1 MEAQTDIQTYLE
13 QGKQALAQGQGR
25 EAAIAYAHGAQ
36 MEPNNPLVHLGLAE
50 ANLALGNNS
59 VVQMA
64 CKRVQELQPDGG
76 KEGWTAQAL
85 LDLLDRHY
93 DRALQNID
101 AVISQDPGLA
111 YAHALRSYALR
122 AQGQDYDANLARARA
137 ARLSY
142 GGRFEGCFPE
152 LDTKP
157 VYGGY
162 KGNATSSIPPR
173 DTPIKETSRP
183 AAKQEQVPTWSQPT
197 PMRRQM
203 VRTRFA
209 LSQYPNLVTTL
220 LVAINVI
227 VYLLLAIVSGNIVN
241 IPNNV
246 LFQFGAQ
253 TGQAIVA
260 GQYWRIFTAMFIH
273 FSILHIG
280 LNMLSLFLVGRAVEV
295 MYGKWRYLAIY
306 LLSGI
311 IGGIATFFF
320 TQLPALNAAQPVDI
334 TAAGA
339 SGAIF
344 GIFGAI
350 GIFFI
355 VNRRALGAYGNG
367 AIGQWFFCLGLNLI
381 WGFTTPG
388 IGILDHIGGLV
399 AGMLLG
405 LIFMPRQRRR
415 SRML

>member
-1 MEAQTDIQTYLE
+1 VEAQTDIQTYLE

-36 MEPNNPLVHLGLAE
+36 MEPDNPLVHLGLAE
-50 ANLALGNNS
+50 ANLALNNYG

-64 CKRVQELQPDGG
+64 CKRVQELQPAGG

-85 LDLLDRHY
+85 LDLLDRRY

-101 AVISQDPGLA
+101 AVISEDPGVA
-111 YAHALRSYALR
+111 YAHALRSYLLR

-162 KGNATSSIPPR
+162 KGNTTPSTPPQEGSA
-173 DTPIKETSRP
+173 KETAKETPRP
-183 AAKQEQVPTWSQPT
+183 TAKQEQVPTWSQPS

-227 VYLLLAIVSGNIVN
+227 VYLILAIMGGNIIN
-241 IPNNV
+241 IPENV
-246 LFQFGAQ
+246 LIQAGAQ
-253 TGQAIVA
+253 NTPLITSTGE
-260 GQYWRIFTAMFIH
+260 YWRIFTAMFIH

-280 LNMLSLFLVGRAVEV
+280 LNMLSLFLVGRAVEA
-295 MYGKWRYLAIY
+295 MFGKWRYLTIY
-306 LLSGI
+306 MLSGI
-311 IGGIATFFF
+311 IGGIVTFFLDP
-320 TQLPALNAAQPVDI
+320 TAL
-334 TAAGA
+334 AAGA

-344 GIFGAI
+344 GVFGAI
-350 GIFFI
+350 GVFFI
-355 VNRRALGAYGNG
+355 VNRRAMGAYGNG
-367 AIGQWFFCLGLNLI
+367 AIGQWIFWLGLNLV

-388 IGILDHIGGLV
+388 IGILDHIGGLF
-399 AGMLLG
+399 AGMVLA

-415 SRML
+415 SRRL

>member
-13 QGKQALAQGQGR
+13 QGKQALARGQGR

-36 MEPNNPLVHLGLAE
+36 MEPENPLVHLGLAE
-50 ANLALGNNS
+50 ANLALGSYS

-64 CKRVQELQPDGG
+64 CKRVQELQPAGG

-85 LDLLDRHY
+85 LDLLDRNY

-101 AVISQDPGLA
+101 AVISEDPGVA
-111 YAHALRSYALR
+111 YAHALRSYLLR
-122 AQGQDYDANLARARA
+122 AKGQDYDANLARSRA

-162 KGNATSSIPPR
+162 KGNSTPALPPQEEPVKEAT
-173 DTPIKETSRP
+173 RP
-183 AAKQEQVPTWSQPT
+183 AAKQEQVPSWSRPN
-197 PMRRQM
+197 PMRRQ
-203 VRTRFA
+203 VIRTRFA

-227 VYLLLAIVSGNIVN
+227 VYLILAIMGGSITS
-241 IPNNV
+241 IPTNT
-246 LFQFGAQ
+246 LIQAGAQ
-253 TGQAIVA
+253 NTPLITSTGE
-260 GQYWRIFTAMFIH
+260 YWRIFTAMFLH

-311 IGGIATFFF
+311 VGGIVTFFL
-320 TQLPALNAAQPVDI
+320 LPDAL
-334 TAAGA
+334 AAGA

-367 AIGQWFFCLGLNLI
+367 AIGQWIFWLGLNLI
-381 WGFTTPG
+381 WGFSTPG

-399 AGMLLG
+399 AGLVLG

-415 SRML
+415 SRKF

>member
-13 QGKQALAQGQGR
+13 QGKQALARGQGR

-36 MEPNNPLVHLGLAE
+36 MEPENPLVHLGLAE
-50 ANLALGNNS
+50 ANLALGSYS

-64 CKRVQELQPDGG
+64 CKRVQELQPAGG

-85 LDLLDRHY
+85 LDLLDRNY

-101 AVISQDPGLA
+101 AVISEDPGVA
-111 YAHALRSYALR
+111 YAHALRSYLLR
-122 AQGQDYDANLARARA
+122 AKGQDYDANLARSRA

-162 KGNATSSIPPR
+162 KGNSTPALPPQEE
-173 DTPIKETSRP
+173 PVKEASRP
-183 AAKQEQVPTWSQPT
+183 AAKQEQVPSWSRPN
-197 PMRRQM
+197 PMRRQV

-227 VYLLLAIVSGNIVN
+227 VYLILAIMGGSIIN
-241 IPNNV
+241 IPDNV
-246 LFQFGAQ
+246 LVQFGAQ
-253 TGQAIVA
+253 TGQTIVA
-260 GQYWRIFTAMFIH
+260 GQYWRIITAMFIH
-273 FSILHIG
+273 FSILHIA

-306 LLSGI
+306 MLSGI
-311 IGGIATFFF
+311 IGGIVTFFF
-320 TQLPALNAAQPVDI
+320 TQLPTLSSEVNI
-334 TAAGA
+334 AAGA

-344 GIFGAI
+344 GVFGAI

-367 AIGQWFFCLGLNLI
+367 AIGQWIFWLGLNLI
-381 WGFTTPG
+381 WGFSTPG

-399 AGMLLG
+399 AGLVLG

-415 SRML
+415 SRKF

>member
-1 MEAQTDIQTYLE
+1 VEAQTDIQTYLE
-13 QGKQALAQGQGR
+13 QGKQALARGQGR

-36 MEPNNPLVHLGLAE
+36 MEPENPLVHLGLAE
-50 ANLALGNNS
+50 ANLALGSYS

-64 CKRVQELQPDGG
+64 CKRVQELQPAGG

-85 LDLLDRHY
+85 LDLLDRNY

-101 AVISQDPGLA
+101 AVISEDPGVA
-111 YAHALRSYALR
+111 YAHALRSYLLR
-122 AQGQDYDANLARARA
+122 AKGQDYDANLARSRA

-162 KGNATSSIPPR
+162 KGNSTPALPPQEE
-173 DTPIKETSRP
+173 PVKEASRP
-183 AAKQEQVPTWSQPT
+183 AAKQEQVPSWSQPS
-197 PMRRQM
+197 PMRRQ
-203 VRTRFA
+203 VIRTRFA

-227 VYLLLAIVSGNIVN
+227 VYLILAIMGGSITS
-241 IPNNV
+241 IPTNT
-246 LFQFGAQ
+246 LIQAGAQ
-253 TGQAIVA
+253 NTPLITSTGE
-260 GQYWRIFTAMFIH
+260 YWRIFTAMFLH

-311 IGGIATFFF
+311 VGGIVTFFL
-320 TQLPALNAAQPVDI
+320 LPDAL
-334 TAAGA
+334 AAGA

-367 AIGQWFFCLGLNLI
+367 AIGQWIFWLGLNLI
-381 WGFTTPG
+381 WGFSTPG

-399 AGMLLG
+399 AGMILG

-415 SRML
+415 SRSF